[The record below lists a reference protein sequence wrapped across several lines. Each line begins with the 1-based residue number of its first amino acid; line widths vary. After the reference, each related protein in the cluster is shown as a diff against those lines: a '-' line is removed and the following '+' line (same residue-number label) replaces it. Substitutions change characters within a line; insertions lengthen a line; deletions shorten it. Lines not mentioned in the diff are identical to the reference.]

1 MQFDLLSKFRIQ
13 TFETDIV
20 NIIKKTT
27 GLLSLILLLFLF
39 DSVLTY
45 AQGRVSYRE
54 LASRNQQQNIYFDFF
69 TLPGDS
75 ENSVQFVTT
84 FRVDYNFLPFK
95 KTDRPERNRQ
105 FFSPLGLSMEV
116 FKALEKRKTDDRIEV
131 EGLESVSRAAWRDT
145 AFAESYEQ
153 TQSNKSFISG
163 KMNVELAPGLYNYML
178 QLNPGED
185 TRERTSRARQIE
197 VNSYGEQ
204 KTGDVLLIESVN
216 TVDGEEH
223 LKLMNFAKNVYYGKD
238 FYALV
243 HLPGSESNSSYN
255 LSINKLEINKDDT
268 TRLQQIYSSQIT
280 GNDMRNNVKPA
291 IRENGNEISLVLKKQ
306 GSAHNYAL
314 VKIPNSTFPNSIY
327 RIVVTQEGQAR
338 PAAQSVFRSLWIE
351 MPTSLLNLEV
361 ATNMLEFIVSKDEI
375 KRIKSGSQA
384 EREQKFREFWES
396 KDPTPNTEYNELMA
410 EYYRR
415 IDYAYEHFTTINNI
429 GYESDQG
436 EIYIKYGPPKNI
448 ERKFPT
454 GEPAVEIWT
463 YDNRQ
468 FVFRATSGF
477 GDFRLV
483 SRQ

>member
-1 MQFDLLSKFRIQ
+1 MN
-13 TFETDIV
+13 V
-20 NIIKKTT
+20 
-27 GLLSLILLLFLF
+27 
-39 DSVLTY
+39 
-45 AQGRVSYRE
+45 
-54 LASRNQQQNIYFDFF
+54 
-69 TLPGDS
+69 
-75 ENSVQFVTT
+75 
-84 FRVDYNFLPFK
+84 
-95 KTDRPERNRQ
+95 
-105 FFSPLGLSMEV
+105 
-116 FKALEKRKTDDRIEV
+116 ALE
-131 EGLESVSRAAWRDT
+131 
-145 AFAESYEQ
+145 
-153 TQSNKSFISG
+153 
-163 KMNVELAPGLYNYML
+163 PGLYNYML

-197 VNSYGEQ
+197 INSYSEQ
-204 KTGDVLLIESVN
+204 KTGDVLLVQSVN
-216 TVDGEEH
+216 NVNGKES

-238 FYALV
+238 FYALI
-243 HLPGSESNSSYN
+243 HLPGSENNPAYN
-255 LSINKLEINKDDT
+255 LSINRLEINKEDT
-268 TRLQQIYSSQIT
+268 TRLQEVYSTQISDKELRT
-280 GNDMRNNVKPA
+280 NVNPT
-291 IRENGNEISLVLKKQ
+291 IREDGNELSLVLNAKD
-306 GSAHNYAL
+306 SSHNYAL

-327 RIVVTQEGQAR
+327 RIAVTEEGQAR

-351 MPTSLLNLEV
+351 MPTSLFNLEV
-361 ATNMLEFIVSKDEI
+361 ATDMLKFIVSKDEI

-396 KDPTPNTEYNELMA
+396 KDPTPKTEYNELMA

-429 GYESDQG
+429 GFESDQG

-483 SRQ
+483 SR

>member
-1 MQFDLLSKFRIQ
+1 MKIFKKF
-13 TFETDIV
+13 
-20 NIIKKTT
+20 T
-27 GLLSLILLLFLF
+27 GLLSLFLLLFLV
-39 DSVLTY
+39 DAALTY
-45 AQGRVSYRE
+45 AQGRVSYRD
-54 LASRNQQQNIYFDFF
+54 LATRNQQQNIYFDFF
-69 TLPGDS
+69 TLPGEND
-75 ENSVQFVTT
+75 NSVQFVTT

-95 KTDRPERNRQ
+95 KLDQPQTNRQ
-105 FFSPLGLSMEV
+105 FYSPLGLSMEV
-116 FKALEKRKTDDRIEV
+116 FKALERKSQDDRIEV

-145 AFAESYEQ
+145 AYAESYEQ

-163 KMNVELAPGLYNYML
+163 HMNVALRPGLYNYML

-197 VNSYGEQ
+197 INSYGDQ
-204 KTGDVLLIESVN
+204 KTGNVMLLESVQ
-216 TVDGEEH
+216 TMDGAER

-238 FYALV
+238 FHALI
-243 HLPGSESNSSYN
+243 HLPGSESNSVYN
-255 LSINKLEINKDDT
+255 LSINKLEINKNDT
-268 TRLQQIYSSQIT
+268 TRLQEVFSTQISNKNLRT
-280 GNDMRNNVKPA
+280 DVKPA
-291 IRENGNEISLVLKKQ
+291 IVEDGNEISLVLNRDNS
-306 GSAHNYAL
+306 GHNYAL
-314 VKIPNSTFPNSIY
+314 VKVPNSTFPNATY
-327 RIVVTQEGQAR
+327 RIVVSREGQAQPVAR
-338 PAAQSVFRSLWIE
+338 SIFRSLWID

-361 ATNMLEFIVSKDEI
+361 AINMLEFIVSKDEI

-384 EREQKFREFWES
+384 DREQKFREFWES

-415 IDYAYEHFTTINNI
+415 IDYAYEHFTTINTI
-429 GYESDQG
+429 GYQSDQG

-454 GEPAVEIWT
+454 GEAAVEIWT

-483 SRQ
+483 SR